1 MSQSRPDE
9 GALRVAFAAEQN
21 ARTAALETILQ
32 RASRLKRWMSQPV
45 DPDLKAQLAEDRRRL
60 ADELLDCLAGWNELG
75 GRIQIGDGDLGPD
88 ASVDSLRAGA
98 RAGGTVVALPPP
110 VESPVV
116 RRPVA
121 PISSIVSR
129 PPAAAVDS
137 LRGLSRHFEAGGQVR
152 NEGVSANWEELL
164 AKIVTD
170 LGVPSDDADGEL
182 LVLFNVVREADRWR
196 GLPRDVQRTLVGLVT
211 ARLRRAQDE
220 MGIGGSRLD
229 DTFSMLSAWSKR
241 EQPGWVNG
249 LSRGHGPTRGT
260 WGADAEAYT
269 ARLPA
274 AEAPPAVK
282 ENHERLLGSLGAFLP
297 EFETAPP
304 EALDS
309 VKAQFRSLVRKA
321 LDAGVRSA
329 DPRLLKLSL
338 PHADLFDGVEFR
350 GLRKALREDAEAA
363 EGEDD
368 EKAPPLPPDWAWWG
382 RTRYRRGVIVGGDPR
397 ELNRERLEKAFG
409 FGELEWVGTEFK
421 RNNLQTVRDRVRAG
435 KIDIVIIL
443 GSFVGHDAD
452 EVILPAAREC
462 GVDWV
467 HVDKGYGIV
476 RVRRAMERF
485 LDPLA
490 SR

>member
-1 MSQSRPDE
+1 MSKSRPDE
-9 GALRVAFAAEQN
+9 GALRVAFAAEQQ
-21 ARTAALETILQ
+21 ARSVTLETILQ
-32 RASRLKRWMSQPV
+32 RASRLQRWMSQPV
-45 DPDLKAQLAEDRRRL
+45 APELKAQLAEERRRI

-75 GRIQIGDGDLGPD
+75 GRIQIGDADLGPD
-88 ASVDSLRAGA
+88 AAVDALRPAS
-98 RAGGTVVALPPP
+98 RAGGTVH
-110 VESPVV
+110 
-116 RRPVA
+116 
-121 PISSIVSR
+121 
-129 PPAAAVDS
+129 AVPQ
-137 LRGLSRHFEAGGQVR
+137 HFEAGGQDR
-152 NEGVSANWEELL
+152 NEGVSANWEEVLG
-164 AKIVTD
+164 KVVVD
-170 LGVPSDDADGEL
+170 LGVPSDDADAEL

-196 GLPRDVQRTLVGLVT
+196 GLPREVQRTLVGLIT

-220 MGIGGSRLD
+220 MGMGGAKLD

-260 WGADAEAYT
+260 WGADAEAYRG
-269 ARLPA
+269 RLPA
-274 AEAPPAVK
+274 SEAAAAVK
-282 ENHERLLGSLGAFLP
+282 ENHERLLSVLGAFLP
-297 EFETAPP
+297 EFDTAPP
-304 EALDS
+304 EALDA
-309 VKAQFRSLVRKA
+309 VRAQFRALVRKS

-329 DPRLLKLSL
+329 DPRLLKLCL
-338 PHADLFDGVEFR
+338 AHAELFDGVEFR
-350 GLRKALREDAEAA
+350 GLRQALREDAEPA

-368 EKAPPLPPDWAWWG
+368 DKAPPLPPDWAWWG

-397 ELNRERLEKAFG
+397 ELNRERIEKAFG

-467 HVDKGYGIV
+467 HVDKGYGVV

-490 SR
+490 CR